1 MGAHLFSSWTTLF
14 SLWAIT
20 WSKAGSTINVQSNWS
35 FLPCS
40 PVRKLLE
47 LTAVLITS
55 AAAVQSHQ
63 LESFLGSF
71 PPRSLSSRTHQTES
85 GKMGRFHGRG
95 PLSWLTPC
103 LITMDRNLVR
113 CFDPRCLFEPLIEDR
128 MGKIEETVGW
138 IWRFHM
144 IVVVAAARSWC
155 WTLSIKVRQ
164 GHCLFNLTIRLYIHH
179 YYIYGSFMVIF
190 TEWLREPPDNSRPRR
205 DKQTYCRQ

>member
-1 MGAHLFSSWTTLF
+1 MMSPPRPPIIPSASHVKNEKNEKSVKSMGAHLFSSWTTLF

-113 CFDPRCLFEPLIEDR
+113 CFDPRCLFEPFIED
-128 MGKIEETVGW
+128 GKDRG
-138 IWRFHM
+138 
-144 IVVVAAARSWC
+144 
-155 WTLSIKVRQ
+155 
-164 GHCLFNLTIRLYIHH
+164 
-179 YYIYGSFMVIF
+179 
-190 TEWLREPPDNSRPRR
+190 NSRMNLKVSH
-205 DKQTYCRQ
+205 DCCCCCCQKLLLNIVHKSEMSKAELDV